1 MIILAAPLQ
10 GYTEGI
16 WRLAHAGVFEP
27 YSGTPDAYCAP
38 FLRVEKGDV
47 RARDIRDLSLSA
59 TGPVATVP
67 QIIFRDIE
75 EFRLLKREKCTRKDM
90 EYGEKTENHG
100 K

>member
-67 QIIFRDIE
+67 
-75 EFRLLKREKCTRKDM
+75 
-90 EYGEKTENHG
+90 
-100 K
+100 